1 MQERVLPRQIRA
13 SSGRG
18 LGKLEHYPENATLQS
33 KRNGVVLDVLAEGAH
48 SKKEIGSTHR

>member
-13 SSGRG
+13 SSERG
-18 LGKLEHYPENATLQS
+18 LGKLEHYPENARLQP